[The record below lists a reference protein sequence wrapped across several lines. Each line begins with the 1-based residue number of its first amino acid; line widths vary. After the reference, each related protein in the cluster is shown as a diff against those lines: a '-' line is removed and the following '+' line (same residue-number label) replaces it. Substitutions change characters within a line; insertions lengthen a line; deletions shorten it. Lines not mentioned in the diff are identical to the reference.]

1 MTEDKIVGWHHQL
14 NGHEFEQA
22 LGDGEGQGSL
32 PCCSPW
38 GCKQSDTTDRLNN
51 NKIRNGH
58 MEVFFNTTGSKIMR
72 VAEGDVYIQY
82 TLYNH
87 KQNMFSC

>member
-1 MTEDKIVGWHHQL
+1 MAGWYHQL

-38 GCKQSDTTDRLNN
+38 GCKQLDMTEQMNKN
-51 NKIRNGH
+51 NKPRCQAIW
-58 MEVFFNTTGSKIMR
+58 EGSVTVKSLT
-72 VAEGDVYIQY
+72 VEFWFD
-82 TLYNH
+82 TLGAFRKGMVDRANREEL
-87 KQNMFSC
+87 KSD